1 MSFTVD
7 SIERDEKTND
17 LKVIAYDLLYQAS
30 AHTFQEVIDQI
41 GNNYSIKSVVVAIAD
56 ILGFAGTVGVG
67 GASIEFPEGANYDG
81 TETLRE
87 ILDDA
92 AEATGSIYFTT
103 YDGKLGFRHLKTSA
117 PLFTIDK
124 NNYFELSQKGTV
136 VLQTIC
142 ATNDLGDSVSASVEG
157 GTGTATQFIRNN
169 GFLSLND
176 DITAILQV
184 LIEKQVGGL
193 GLAQVDCK
201 WRGNFYTQPGDCL
214 AFVGKDGISYLT
226 CLLDDAI
233 TYNGGLSQKTSWNY
247 ESNQDENAD
256 NPISLGDIIKQ
267 TFAKVDKANQ
277 RIDLVASN
285 VESNSKQIS
294 EIQINTNEIAAQ
306 VQQVKQE
313 SANAYDSLSGDI
325 NTLTQQVQA
334 KMSAED
340 VEISITKALENGVSR
355 VETTTGFTF
364 DEKGLTVAKSDS
376 EMETLISE
384 DGMTVFKNG
393 QAMLTANNQGVDAV
407 NLHASTYLIIGS
419 NSRLEDYQG
428 NRTGCFY
435 IGG

>member
-17 LKVIAYDLLYQAS
+17 LKVIAYDLLYQTS

-41 GNNYSIKSVVVAIAD
+41 GNNYSVKSVVVAIAD
-56 ILGFAGTVGVG
+56 ILGFAGTASVG
-67 GASIEFPEGANYDG
+67 GASMEFPEGANYDG

-92 AEATGSIYFTT
+92 AEATGTIYFTT
-103 YDGKLGFRHLKTSA
+103 YDGKLGFRRLKAST
-117 PLFTIDK
+117 PLLTIDK

-193 GLAQVDCK
+193 GLVQVDCK
-201 WRGNFYTQPGDCL
+201 WRGNFYTQPGDCV
-214 AFVGKDGISYLT
+214 AFVGKDGTSYLT
-226 CLLDDAI
+226 CLLDDTI
-233 TYNGGLSQKTSWNY
+233 TYNGGLNQKTSWNY
-247 ESNQDENAD
+247 ESNQDESAD

-277 RIDLVASN
+277 RIDLVVSN

-294 EIQINTNEIAAQ
+294 EIQMNTNEIVAQ

-393 QAMLTANNQGVDAV
+393 QSMLTANNQGVDAV